1 MPVYPSARLLQN
13 GQDHPSL
20 IQQRIQIIL
29 MDNKQHQFCY
39 LSWVHKVPPKQMTRE
54 D

>member
-1 MPVYPSARLLQN
+1 MPVYPSARLLQK
-13 GQDHPSL
+13 GQDRPAPSSSAL
-20 IQQRIQIIL
+20 QIIL

-39 LSWVHKVPPKQMTRE
+39 FSWVHKVPPKEMTRE